1 MANSHS
7 FSLWLLEVFVL
18 SGLLI
23 FFLWLSLHPSK
34 PTYTITQFSI
44 SGDQNNSSFT
54 IEISNNNRGGR
65 VYFSDINITIYID
78 EISAGNTMLPPFY
91 QRHESTTTIMGGA
104 KIDQRVYGVLHGK
117 AELKVG
123 LVTRVK
129 YKIWL
134 WKSKLHGMDM
144 VATLPLGGDGK
155 LKIKKAKMHRRHTA
169 SAIKRKLRL

>member
-7 FSLWLLEVFVL
+7 FSLWLLEVFAL

-44 SGDQNNSSFT
+44 SDYQNNSSFT

-65 VYFSDINITIYID
+65 VYLSDINITIYID
-78 EISAGNTMLPPFY
+78 EVSAGNTMLPAFS
-91 QRHESTTTIMGGA
+91 QRHERTTTIMGGA
-104 KIDQRVYGVLHGK
+104 KIDQRVHSVLHGK

-123 LVTRVK
+123 LVTKVK

-134 WKSKLHGMDM
+134 WKSKLHGMA
-144 VATLPLGGDGK
+144 VLATLPLGRDGK
-155 LKIKKAKMHRRHTA
+155 LKIKKAKMHRRHMA
-169 SAIKRKLRL
+169 SRSKRKLQL